1 MAQHKNLLQNVYLF
15 KGLTQPHLDMIGEV
29 ASIETYSP
37 GDDIFTQGDKAMA
50 LYVVKFG
57 SVRILQRTHSGE
69 SIEVAALGAGS
80 HFGEMAFVDGEL
92 RSASASAIEKSE
104 IIYIPYTNLEK
115 LLKTN
120 PAIAV
125 HVYRELAHF
134 LCGRLR
140 MTTQDLGFAREKNL
154 SHF

>member
-1 MAQHKNLLQNVYLF
+1 MAQHQNLLQNVYLF
-15 KGLTQPHLDMIGEV
+15 KGLSAPHLDLINEV
-29 ASIETYSP
+29 ASVEIYGA
-37 GDDIFTQGDKAMA
+37 GDDVFSQGDKAMA
-50 LYVVKFG
+50 LYIVKYG
-57 SVRILQRTHSGE
+57 SVRILQKTHSGE
-69 SIEVAALGAGS
+69 NIEIAALGTGS
-80 HFGEMAFVDGEL
+80 HFGEMAFVDGEP
-92 RSASASAIEKSE
+92 RSASAVAIEKCE
-104 IIYIPYTNLEK
+104 IIYIPYANLSQ